1 MFVSVHSFVRG
12 RRQLYMYS
20 GWRAVVEMKQIAALI
35 IDSLFPARTIAV
47 AALPMVKSTNINRCI
62 VASAIANE

>member
-12 RRQLYMYS
+12 RRQLYS

-35 IDSLFPARTIAV
+35 VDSLFPARTIAV